1 MRGSDLLGLEELELG
16 ELLGAHAV
24 VAVGLT
30 QVGAAAV
37 DDGAL
42 VHGDAVD
49 LDGEDVG
56 AVNGHRLKPACDWRC
71 YRLARLGRNSLL
83 QGRDLGQADGLE
95 APSLV
100 ETEQYE
106 PAVRHV
112 PEGAQGLAERGH
124 AVASGLHLNGRG
136 VSATAAESVDERGQ
150 IDIDDI
156 LIDVVLVRSTVI
168 STESTKCGDVT
179 VDAGD
184 DAGAPRP
191 GGSGASASA
200 QPRS

>member
-1 MRGSDLLGLEELELG
+1 MQYLG
-16 ELLGAHAV
+16 EYFMKLA
-24 VAVGLT
+24 
-30 QVGAAAV
+30 
-37 DDGAL
+37 
-42 VHGDAVD
+42 
-49 LDGEDVG
+49 
-56 AVNGHRLKPACDWRC
+56 RDWRC

-100 ETEQYE
+100 ETEQDE

-124 AVASGLHLNGRG
+124 AAASGLHLNGRG

-168 STESTKCGDVT
+168 STESMTHFFQLQQRHRTRTRALDVT
-179 VDAGD
+179 QNIPKRRGIVMTQ
-184 DAGAPRP
+184 RRLIKRILHFNCFF
-191 GGSGASASA
+191 SHFYSFLF
-200 QPRS
+200 